1 MNVPVKMI
9 RLPTI
14 QLIKRRGLK
23 TSATYLAESKSLQNF
38 NPNRYSVP
46 LRAPTMDDLMEPYG
60 SWKIAYEAERK
71 RGNKMLI
78 LGFLCLSTTLTIFYQ
93 SGVADGIWMPNLD
106 NIMEDTPPFDFG
118 DKSDRVT
125 V

>member
-1 MNVPVKMI
+1 MM

-14 QLIKRRGLK
+14 QLLKRRGLK

-38 NPNRYSVP
+38 NPHRYSVP

-60 SWKIAYEAERK
+60 SWKVAYAAERK
-71 RGNKMLI
+71 RGNRMLF
-78 LGFLCLSTTLTIFYQ
+78 LGALSLSTTLMIFYY

-106 NIMEDTPPFDFG
+106 NLMEETEPFDYG